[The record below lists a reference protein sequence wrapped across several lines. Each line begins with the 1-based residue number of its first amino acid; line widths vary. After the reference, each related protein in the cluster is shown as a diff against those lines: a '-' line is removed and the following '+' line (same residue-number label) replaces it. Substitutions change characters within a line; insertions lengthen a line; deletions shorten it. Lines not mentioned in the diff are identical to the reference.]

1 MFFCLLIILIIIVLI
16 FIPYRQK
23 EDYDSIKTFVSMT
36 TIPERIE
43 HPWFYENLKQTLHIL
58 PTNSTLILN
67 VPFYTMDN
75 VPYKIPENIQQLQG
89 SLFTI
94 HSCEKDE
101 GPITKL
107 NPTLRNSTIPDNS
120 IIIIIDDDIVY
131 NHNVFYLLQKSVLT
145 HPTKISS
152 MCNKNIEGFAGYA
165 FLKRTLKGLEDVLI
179 PKTCIRIDDFVVST
193 YIDHFNI
200 GKVSVPYQKIKHNYC
215 SMNIQKTIKHPPW
228 RELCKGEEEK
238 KEKRKNMKKKCL
250 LDLNNS
256 FLEYKQL

>member
-1 MFFCLLIILIIIVLI
+1 M
-16 FIPYRQK
+16 
-23 EDYDSIKTFVSMT
+23 
-36 TIPERIE
+36 
-43 HPWFYENLKQTLHIL
+43 
-58 PTNSTLILN
+58 
-67 VPFYTMDN
+67 
-75 VPYKIPENIQQLQG
+75 
-89 SLFTI
+89 
-94 HSCEKDE
+94 
-101 GPITKL
+101 
-107 NPTLRNSTIPDNS
+107 
-120 IIIIIDDDIVY
+120 
-131 NHNVFYLLQKSVLT
+131 T

-200 GKVSVPYQKIKHNYC
+200 GKVSVPYQNIKHNYC